1 MEKTIVILFCILLAT
16 PIALAL
22 DIKVNEIDQE
32 AVMVYGLDE
41 PVIFNIE
48 IHNSGADDN
57 LEFYNLLGFQM
68 FPVGTV
74 PIATGET
81 KKIELKASPIGEFDY
96 RGAYTFEYYIRG
108 QDKSEMKRTLSFKI
122 VKFEDAFE
130 IGSGEFNPEL
140 SSIKIYI
147 QNKLNFDFEK
157 IDAKFSSAFF
167 NFDKSFSLGLKEKKE
182 FDVQV
187 NKEDFKKL
195 MAGFYT
201 LNAEVESQGQKT
213 ELEGTIKFIE
223 KGLLTTT
230 KKDYGFII
238 NTQLI
243 KKTNEGN
250 VVSLSTTTLKKNI
263 ISRLFTTFSPEPDI
277 VDREGILVYYTWEKE
292 IKPGE
297 DFEIAVRTN
306 WTFPLIIVLFIIT
319 IVILAKQ
326 YSKTNLVLKKKVS
339 FVMAK
344 GGEFALRISVKIQA
358 KKHIEKVTVLDRLPP
373 LVKLYEKF
381 GAEKPTRV
389 DEKNKRIEWNFNR
402 MNAGEIRIV
411 SYVIYSKLGVVGKF
425 ALPSATAIYEREGEI
440 QETESNKTFFVAEQG
455 SKDLEE

>member
-1 MEKTIVILFCILLAT
+1 MEKTFIILFCILLIVPT
-16 PIALAL
+16 ALAL
-22 DIKVNEIDQE
+22 NMQVREIDQKT
-32 AVMVYGLDE
+32 VMIHGIDE
-41 PVIFNIE
+41 PVVFNIE
-48 IHNSGADDN
+48 IKNLGSGDN

-74 PIATGET
+74 PIDTGQT
-81 KKIELKASPIGEFDY
+81 KNVELKISPIGEFDY
-96 RGAYTFEYYIRG
+96 KGAYTFEYYIRG
-108 QDKSEMKRTLSFKI
+108 QDGSEIKRTLTFKI
-122 VKFEDAFE
+122 DKFEDAFE

-147 QNKLNFDFEK
+147 YNRLNFDFKK
-157 IDAKFSSAFF
+157 IDAKFNSAFF
-167 NFDKSFSLGLKEKKE
+167 NLDESFQLGPNEKKE

-201 LNAEVESQGQKT
+201 LNAEVESQGQKA
-213 ELEGTIKFIE
+213 ELEGTIKFTE

-230 KKDYGFII
+230 KKDYGFIV
-238 NTQLI
+238 NTKLI

-250 VVSLSTTTLKKNI
+250 VVSPSTISLKKNI

-277 VDREGILVYYTWEKE
+277 VDREGVIVYYTWESE

-297 DFEIAVRTN
+297 DLEVTVRTN
-306 WTFPLIIVLFIIT
+306 WLFPLVIILFVIA

-326 YSKTNLVLKKKVS
+326 YSKTNLILKKKVS

-344 GGEFALRISVKIQA
+344 GGEFALKISVKIQA
-358 KKHIEKVTVLDRLPP
+358 KKHIEKVTVIDRLPP

-381 GAEKPTRV
+381 GAERPTRV
-389 DEKNKRIEWNFNR
+389 DERNKRIEWNFER
-402 MNAGEIRIV
+402 MDAGEIRMI

-455 SKDLEE
+455 AKDLEE